1 MDFRISKLTDFI
13 PPALLEKLIPKELF
27 AKLDIAS
34 KMLLGYM
41 VLVLLTMV
49 VIIYALVSL
58 QRLNSL
64 NSRIVMVDVPVQA
77 AAEKMREALIGQD
90 TYEKRYIILNSPDMR
105 TLFFKRGEEFGKWLE
120 VLQRL
125 PNNSHLPLAQIIGLH
140 KEYND
145 LFAKEVKMMKS
156 GNRDEASRISNGLIK
171 KKSEKIMEILHHM
184 STSATSARDDKMQRI
199 SFTGKSAFLMTA
211 VLSILSVILGVLG
224 SLVVTHHISSSIKKL
239 SVATGQIAVG
249 NFDYDP
255 QIKSKDEIGAL
266 ATAFV
271 EMGKRLRKLE
281 EMYLDASPLTRL
293 PGGIAIENVMK
304 KRLETRQPIAFCM
317 LDLDNFKSYNDRY
330 GYAQGSELLKETAQI
345 IESSVKA
352 QGTADD
358 FIGHIGGDDF
368 VVITVPDRMRIL
380 GEEIIARFDRQIPG
394 FYDETDRKNGYI
406 MGKSRQGVEM
416 KFPLITIS
424 IAIVTNERR
433 AISSP
438 LEASEIAAE
447 LKDYAKTIPKSV
459 FVIDKRRT
467 V

>member
-1 MDFRISKLTDFI
+1 MNFRISKLTDFI
-13 PPALLEKLIPKELF
+13 PSALLEKLIPKELF
-27 AKLDIAS
+27 ARLDIAS

-41 VLVLLTMV
+41 ILVLLTMV

-64 NSRIVMVDVPVQA
+64 NNRIVTVDVPVQA

-105 TLFFKRGEEFGKWLE
+105 TLFFKRGKEFRQWMD
-120 VLQRL
+120 VLHKL
-125 PNNSHLPLAQIIGLH
+125 PDNRHLPLAQIAGLYQ
-140 KEYND
+140 EYTG
-145 LFAKEVKMMKS
+145 LFLKEVKMMKA
-156 GNRDEASRISNGLIK
+156 GNREEASRISTGPIK
-171 KKSEKIMEILHHM
+171 KKSEKIMETLLQM
-184 STSATSARDDKMQRI
+184 SASANSARDDKMRRI
-199 SFTGKSAFLMTA
+199 SFIGKSAFWMTSL
-211 VLSILSVILGVLG
+211 LSILSVLLGVIG
-224 SLVVTHHISSSIKKL
+224 SLVVTYHISSSIKKL

-255 QIKSKDEIGAL
+255 QIKSNDEIGSL

-271 EMGKRLRKLE
+271 EMGKRLKKLE

-345 IESSVKA
+345 IESALKA
-352 QGTADD
+352 KGNADD

-380 GEEIIARFDRQIPG
+380 GEEIIARFDRRIPD

-424 IAIVTNERR
+424 IAIVTNELR
-433 AISSP
+433 AITSP

-459 FVIDKRRT
+459 FVIDKRRN